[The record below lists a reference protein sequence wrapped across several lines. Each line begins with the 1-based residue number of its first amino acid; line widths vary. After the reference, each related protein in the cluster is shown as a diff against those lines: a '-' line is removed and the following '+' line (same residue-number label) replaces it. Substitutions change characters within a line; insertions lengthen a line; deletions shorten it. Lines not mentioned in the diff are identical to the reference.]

1 MRTTLKLL
9 QLSPYYRPEK
19 WSSRHL
25 GEDLQQGFVKA
36 GHTIVV
42 YAPTPTRGVTKEER
56 RQYRK
61 IKRETE
67 ENGAIVVRRFP
78 LVGEGRNPLLR
89 AFRYIWGECK
99 FAWYGFW
106 AKDVDVVDVGSTP
119 PIHPLLGVFLKKTRG
134 IPYVFTINDLFP
146 ESLLSSGITRKGS
159 LLWKLGTLVTN
170 SSCKNADALIVISK
184 QIQKELLKRG
194 IPEEKISLI
203 YNWIDEQATQPVPR
217 EQNTLF
223 DEFKLPRDKFYV
235 GYAGNLGMSQNV
247 GLLVDCAERL
257 KDEPNIRFVIFGN
270 GTEKED
276 LSKRIE
282 TLKLNNIVI
291 HPMQP
296 LERVSEV
303 YSLSDVSLVACR
315 RGVGKGAFPS
325 KAATIMAT
333 ATPTLVSF
341 DAESDL
347 VDVVTQNECGLCVEP
362 ENTDQAVDAIRKL
375 FGDPDLCKRLGDN
388 ARKLVCERFA
398 KEKAIAEYVRIFES
412 CAKKRSNKK
421 VD

>member
-1 MRTTLKLL
+1 MLN
-9 QLSPYYRPEK
+9 PYYRPEK

-25 GEDLQQGFVKA
+25 GEDLRQGFVKA
-36 GHTIVV
+36 GHMIDV

-56 RQYRK
+56 RQYKK

-67 ENGAIVVRRFP
+67 ENGSIVIRRFP

-99 FAWYGFW
+99 FAWHGLW
-106 AKDVDVVDVGSTP
+106 AKNVDVLAVGSTP

-146 ESLLSSGITRKGS
+146 ESLVSIGMTRKGS
-159 LLWKLGTLVTN
+159 LLWKLGMLIAN
-170 SSCKNADALIVISK
+170 ASCKNADALIVISK

-203 YNWIDEQATQPVPR
+203 YNWIDEQATQPVLR

-223 DEFKLPRDKFYV
+223 DEFNLPRDKFYV

-247 GLLVDCAERL
+247 GLLVDCAEQL

-276 LSKRIE
+276 LVKRIAE
-282 TLKLNNIVI
+282 MKLDNIVI

-333 ATPTLVSF
+333 ATPMLVSF

-347 VDVVTQNECGLCVEP
+347 VDVVTQNECGLWVEP
-362 ENTDQAVDAIRKL
+362 ENVDQAVDSIRKL
-375 FGDPDLCKRLGDN
+375 YGNPELCKHLGDN

-398 KEKAIAEYVRIFES
+398 KDKAVEKYIKIFES
-412 CAKKRSNKK
+412 CTKKRTDEK
-421 VD
+421 VG